1 MERLAEAMP
10 KSGGAADRL
19 RRCADPTVARG
30 MAGDLMQALA
40 AVECNY
46 TVGGAAGVPAPGPG
60 RVREACVQDALALAR
75 ITDGAPA

>member
-1 MERLAEAMP
+1 MERLAEVMP

-19 RRCADPTVARG
+19 RRCADPAVARG
-30 MAGDLMQALA
+30 MVGDLRQALA
-40 AVECNY
+40 AMECNY
-46 TVGGAAGVPAPGPG
+46 TVGEAAGVPAPGPG

>member
-10 KSGGAADRL
+10 KTGGAADRL
-19 RRCADPTVARG
+19 RRCVGPTGARG

-40 AVECNY
+40 VECNH

-60 RVREACVQDALALAR
+60 RVGEACGPVALALAR
-75 ITDGAPA
+75 ITGGAPA

>member
-19 RRCADPTVARG
+19 RRCADPTVARD

-60 RVREACVQDALALAR
+60 QVREACVQDALALAR

>member
-1 MERLAEAMP
+1 VERLAEVMP
-10 KSGGAADRL
+10 KSGGAVDRL
-19 RRCADPTVARG
+19 RRCADPAVARG

-60 RVREACVQDALALAR
+60 RVREACAQDALAVAR

>member
-1 MERLAEAMP
+1 
-10 KSGGAADRL
+10 
-19 RRCADPTVARG
+19 

-46 TVGGAAGVPAPGPG
+46 TVGGAAGVPPPGPG

>member
-1 MERLAEAMP
+1 VERLAEVMP

-19 RRCADPTVARG
+19 RRCADPAVARG

>member
-1 MERLAEAMP
+1 VERLAEAMP

-19 RRCADPTVARG
+19 RRCADPAVAHG

-40 AVECNY
+40 AVECKC

>member
-1 MERLAEAMP
+1 
-10 KSGGAADRL
+10 
-19 RRCADPTVARG
+19 

-60 RVREACVQDALALAR
+60 RVREACAQDALAVAR

>member
-1 MERLAEAMP
+1 MERLVEVMP

-19 RRCADPTVARG
+19 RRCADPAVARG
-30 MAGDLMQALA
+30 MAGDLMQALV
-40 AVECNY
+40 AVECSY

-60 RVREACVQDALALAR
+60 RVGEACVQDALALAR